1 MHLSKSSHEVLD
13 ANSRA
18 AYDLFFDEYAAVV
31 YGLINHTSYCEKQKE
46 EIFAQAVQLLWSE
59 RCHIVAPD
67 KLGNLA
73 IIKAIAKIALTL
85 RNVKDISISQF
96 SNTKDK
102 LQWAKDFIHH
112 LVTKSAELGN
122 QNKTA

>member
-1 MHLSKSSHEVLD
+1 MYLSKSSHEIVD
-13 ANSRA
+13 AKSRA

-31 YGLINHTSYCEKQKE
+31 YGLINHTPYCEKEKE
-46 EIFAQAVQLLWSE
+46 EIFAEAVQLLWSE
-59 RCHIVAPD
+59 RCHIVAPE

-73 IIKAIAKIALTL
+73 IIKAIAKIALSL
-85 RNVKDISISQF
+85 RTVKDMSVSQF
-96 SNTKDK
+96 SNAKDR

-112 LVTKSAELGN
+112 LATKSAELSN